1 MGEGGARGGAGL
13 VFCGRLCGPSRPCT
27 PVMLFGM
34 TDRDLKKIEERLN
47 VLSRVVCEIADKL
60 ELNNDMSVIFELPK
74 IRSDL
79 HLGS

>member
-1 MGEGGARGGAGL
+1 
-13 VFCGRLCGPSRPCT
+13 
-27 PVMLFGM
+27 MLFGM

-47 VLSRVVCEIADKL
+47 ALSRVVCGIADKVDPQ
-60 ELNNDMSVIFELPK
+60 NDISMIFELPK